1 MIIRS
6 LLIFVTFLS
15 LLSCSKNQEIYEP
28 TKKSNPYVLY
38 KEGLDAFD
46 RNDFFFANKK
56 FSEAELNFSVVES
69 AAKASIMSGFS
80 LYMMNFYSEALENL
94 ERFKKT
100 YASDENI
107 IYAHYL
113 EAVIYYEQITDEKK
127 DLEPLIKSDKKID
140 YFLKR
145 YPNTDY
151 AIDLKFKK
159 DLIQNQLAAKEL
171 FVAKYYVT
179 TQKWIPAI
187 NRLKVIVEKYN
198 KTVFIEEALH
208 RLVEIHYY
216 LGLENEA
223 KKYAKILGYNYN
235 SSRWFEQSYKILNKD
250 YNLKKELTKKKV
262 KNTEEKDKNFLK
274 KIVDMIR

>member
-1 MIIRS
+1 MFFIKKGWM
-6 LLIFVTFLS
+6 LLI
-15 LLSCSKNQEIYEP
+15 EMI
-28 TKKSNPYVLY
+28 
-38 KEGLDAFD
+38 
-46 RNDFFFANKK
+46 FFFANKK
-56 FSEAELNFSVVES
+56 FSEAELNFSVVRS

-187 NRLKVIVEKYN
+187 NRLKVIV
-198 KTVFIEEALH
+198 
-208 RLVEIHYY
+208 R
-216 LGLENEA
+216 
-223 KKYAKILGYNYN
+223 KI
-235 SSRWFEQSYKILNKD
+235 
-250 YNLKKELTKKKV
+250 
-262 KNTEEKDKNFLK
+262 
-274 KIVDMIR
+274 

>member
-113 EAVIYYEQITDEKK
+113 EAVIYYEQITDEK
-127 DLEPLIKSDKKID
+127 DLEPLK
-140 YFLKR
+140 
-145 YPNTDY
+145 
-151 AIDLKFKK
+151 
-159 DLIQNQLAAKEL
+159 NQ
-171 FVAKYYVT
+171 
-179 TQKWIPAI
+179 I
-187 NRLKVIVEKYN
+187 
-198 KTVFIEEALH
+198 
-208 RLVEIHYY
+208 
-216 LGLENEA
+216 
-223 KKYAKILGYNYN
+223 KIL
-235 SSRWFEQSYKILNKD
+235 F
-250 YNLKKELTKKKV
+250 
-262 KNTEEKDKNFLK
+262 
-274 KIVDMIR
+274 